1 MTDFPVIEQKEKR
14 FPKKRRRLLVI
25 SGLIL
30 SLVAAGMVIE
40 RQRMVTPK
48 EAINPMF
55 WVRYLKGEDL
65 FDERQALLLHGNRS
79 LPEVA
84 LTFDDGPHPE
94 GRSAILDILKKYG
107 IHATFFDVG
116 KRIEERPDL
125 VLRSERE
132 GHEIANHSMYHNRL
146 PKMNAKS
153 LHREINDA
161 DIAYC
166 EVTSKHLRFF
176 RPPGMQYD
184 EVVLAEL
191 KAKGYLTVSYSALAG
206 DFDEQTSPDVIAERI
221 VHNTRNGAIILL
233 HDYAPTVRAL
243 PTILDK
249 LKAEGYRFVT
259 LSEMVS
265 HLPRKPRLA
274 AQKLLSAN
282 L

>member
-1 MTDFPVIEQKEKR
+1 MTDFPVIEPKEKR
-14 FPKKRRRLLVI
+14 FPKKRRHFLVI
-25 SGLIL
+25 SGLIF
-30 SLVAAGMVIE
+30 SLIAAGVVIE

-55 WVRYLKGEDL
+55 WVRYLRGEDL
-65 FDERQALLLHGNRS
+65 FDEKQALLLHGNRA

-94 GRSAILDILKKYG
+94 GRSAILDILKKYSV
-107 IHATFFDVG
+107 HATFFDVG

-125 VLRSERE
+125 VLKSEEE

-146 PKMNAKS
+146 PKMNARS

-166 EVTSKHLRFF
+166 EVTGKHLRFF

-184 EVVLAEL
+184 DVVLAEL

-206 DFDEQTSPDVIAERI
+206 DFDEQVAPEVIAERI

-243 PTILDK
+243 PALLDK
-249 LKAEGYRFVT
+249 LKAEGYHFVT

-265 HLPRKPRLA
+265 HLPDKPRLA
-274 AQKLLSAN
+274 AQKLLSDD